1 MSTVEIQIK
10 DNFQLAP
17 IEWNYE
23 QAKAAMMELVEPYKS
38 VIVTED
44 AVSVA
49 KSDLARL
56 RKYQKAINDRK
67 IEIKKEYEAP
77 YKAFEAQVKD
87 VLSVIDTGI
96 SNIDRQVKD
105 FDERRKELKRQDI
118 AAYWQTVIGNIP
130 VKLDSVLNPKWL
142 NASVKLE
149 QVKTEI
155 DAFIRRITAD
165 IETVKMM
172 NSPFETELMHTL
184 FSTLD
189 IAAVLRHKQALES
202 LSKQKEPEAEQEHAE
217 PEKSVPAPSCE
228 AEGTICEEEPKQD
241 SIDTPTPLEVIDIR
255 IWCTPEQKHAF
266 RKFLVDNGIRY
277 GAVE

>member
-1 MSTVEIQIK
+1 MSVEIQSK

-17 IEWNYE
+17 IDWNYE

-155 DAFIRRITAD
+155 DAFIKKINVD

-189 IAAVLRHKQALES
+189 ISAVLRHKQALES
-202 LSKQKEPEAEQEHAE
+202 LSKQKEVEAEREHAE
-217 PEKSVPAPSCE
+217 PEKSVPAPPCE
-228 AEGTICEEEPKQD
+228 ATEETIAGETKQD

-255 IWCTPEQKHAF
+255 NRCTPEQKHAF

>member
-1 MSTVEIQIK
+1 MSVEIQIK
-10 DNFQLAP
+10 DNFQLSP

-23 QAKAAMMELVEPYKS
+23 QAKAAMMELVEPYKN

-96 SNIDRQVKD
+96 SNIDRQVKN

-118 AAYWQTVIGNIP
+118 AEYWQAVIGNIP
-130 VKLDSVLNPKWL
+130 VKLDSVWNPKWL

-155 DAFIRRITAD
+155 DAFIPRITAD

-189 IAAVLRHKQALES
+189 ISAVLRHKRALENI
-202 LSKQKEPEAEQEHAE
+202 SKQIEPEAKQEHAE
-217 PEKSVPAPSCE
+217 PERSVPAPSCE
-228 AEGTICEEEPKQD
+228 AEGTICEEAPKTD
-241 SIDTPTPLEVIDIR
+241 SIDTPMPLEVIDVR

-277 GAVE
+277 AAVE

>member
-1 MSTVEIQIK
+1 MSVEIQIK

-155 DAFIRRITAD
+155 DDFIRRITAD

-189 IAAVLRHKQALES
+189 ISAVLRHKQALES
-202 LSKQKEPEAEQEHAE
+202 LSKQKEVEAEREHAE

-228 AEGTICEEEPKQD
+228 ATEETIAEEPKQN
-241 SIDTPTPLEVIDIR
+241 SIDTPMPLEVIDIR
-255 IWCTPEQKHAF
+255 SWCTPEQKHAF

>member
-1 MSTVEIQIK
+1 MSVEIQIK
-10 DNFQLAP
+10 DNFQLSP

-118 AAYWQTVIGNIP
+118 AAYWQTVIGKIP

-155 DAFIRRITAD
+155 DAFIQKINVD
-165 IETVKMM
+165 IETVEMM

-184 FSTLD
+184 FTSLD
-189 IAAVLRHKQALES
+189 IAAVLRHKRALES
-202 LSKQKEPEAEQEHAE
+202 ISKQIEPEAEQEHAE
-217 PEKSVPAPSCE
+217 VIESVPAPSCE
-228 AEGTICEEEPKQD
+228 AEGTICEEEPKTD
-241 SIDTPTPLEVIDIR
+241 SIDTPTPLEVIDVR

>member
-1 MSTVEIQIK
+1 MSVEIQIK

-189 IAAVLRHKQALES
+189 ISAVLRHKQALES
-202 LSKQKEPEAEQEHAE
+202 LSKQKEVEAEQEHAE
-217 PEKSVPAPSCE
+217 VIESVPAPSCE
-228 AEGTICEEEPKQD
+228 STEETITGEPKQD
-241 SIDTPTPLEVIDIR
+241 SIDTPMPLEVIDIR

>member
-1 MSTVEIQIK
+1 MSVEIQIK
-10 DNFQLAP
+10 DNFQLSP

-96 SNIDRQVKD
+96 SNIDQQVKE

-118 AAYWQTVIGNIP
+118 AEYWQAAIGKIP
-130 VKLDSVLNPKWL
+130 VKLDSVWNPKWL

-155 DAFIRRITAD
+155 DAFIKKINVD
-165 IETVKMM
+165 IETVEMM
-172 NSPFETELMHTL
+172 NSPFETELKHTL
-184 FSTLD
+184 FTSLD
-189 IAAVLRHKQALES
+189 ISAVLRHKQALES
-202 LSKQKEPEAEQEHAE
+202 LSKQIEPESEREHAE
-217 PEKSVPAPSCE
+217 VIESVPAPSCE
-228 AEGTICEEEPKQD
+228 AEGAICEGEPKTD
-241 SIDTPTPLEVIDIR
+241 SIDTPMPLEVIDVR
-255 IWCTPEQKHAF
+255 IWCTLEQKHAF

-277 GAVE
+277 GVVE

>member
-1 MSTVEIQIK
+1 MSVEIQIK
-10 DNFQLAP
+10 DNFQLSP

-56 RKYQKAINDRK
+56 RKYKKAINDRK

-118 AAYWQTVIGNIP
+118 AAYCQTVIGKIP

-155 DAFIRRITAD
+155 DAFIKKINVD

-189 IAAVLRHKQALES
+189 ISAVLRHKQALES
-202 LSKQKEPEAEQEHAE
+202 LSKQKEVEAEQEHAE
-217 PEKSVPAPSCE
+217 VTESVPAPPCE
-228 AEGTICEEEPKQD
+228 AEG
-241 SIDTPTPLEVIDIR
+241 L
-255 IWCTPEQKHAF
+255 
-266 RKFLVDNGIRY
+266 
-277 GAVE
+277 

>member
-1 MSTVEIQIK
+1 MSVEIQIK

-87 VLSVIDTGI
+87 VLLVIDTGI

-118 AAYWQTVIGNIP
+118 AAYWQTVIGKIP

-155 DAFIRRITAD
+155 DAFIKKINVD
-165 IETVKMM
+165 IETVEMM

-184 FSTLD
+184 FTSLD
-189 IAAVLRHKQALES
+189 ISAVLRHKQALES
-202 LSKQKEPEAEQEHAE
+202 LSKQIEPEAKQEHAE
-217 PEKSVPAPSCE
+217 VIESIPAPSCE
-228 AEGTICEEEPKQD
+228 AEGTICEEAPKTD
-241 SIDTPTPLEVIDIR
+241 SIDTPMPLEVIDVR

>member
-1 MSTVEIQIK
+1 MSVEIQIK
-10 DNFQLAP
+10 DNFQPSP

-23 QAKAAMMELVEPYKS
+23 QAKAAMMKLVEPYKS

-56 RKYQKAINDRK
+56 RRYQKIINDCK
-67 IEIKKEYEAP
+67 IKKKKEYEAP

-155 DAFIRRITAD
+155 DAFIKKINVD
-165 IETVKMM
+165 IETVEMM

-184 FSTLD
+184 FTSLD

-202 LSKQKEPEAEQEHAE
+202 LSKQIEPEAEQEHAE
-217 PEKSVPAPSCE
+217 VIESVPAPSCE
-228 AEGTICEEEPKQD
+228 AEGAICEEEPKTD
-241 SIDTPTPLEVIDIR
+241 SIDTPTPLEVIDVR

>member
-1 MSTVEIQIK
+1 MSVEIQIK
-10 DNFQLAP
+10 DNFQLSP

-118 AAYWQTVIGNIP
+118 AAYWQTVIGKIP

-155 DAFIRRITAD
+155 DAFIQKINVD
-165 IETVKMM
+165 IETVEMM

-184 FSTLD
+184 FTSLD
-189 IAAVLRHKQALES
+189 IAAVLRHKRALES
-202 LSKQKEPEAEQEHAE
+202 ISKQIAPEAEQEHAE
-217 PEKSVPAPSCE
+217 VTESVPAPSCE
-228 AEGTICEEEPKQD
+228 SEGTICEEEPKTD
-241 SIDTPTPLEVIDIR
+241 SIDTPTPLEVIDVR